1 MTPPGEP
8 RWLDDTELVP
18 WMRFSG
24 MLLKLHSALDA
35 ELQREAGL
43 SFFTYLVLAGL
54 SEAPERTLRMS
65 DLAVLA
71 NGSLSRL
78 SHAVAK
84 LERRGWVRRH
94 PCPENGRITLATL
107 TDEGLDKIRASAPAH
122 VESVRRLVI
131 DVLSEEQLRRLGE
144 ISLLLLAGDGTR
156 FAVLP
161 RARPGRSRR

>member
-1 MTPPGEP
+1 VTSNEESEP
-8 RWLDDTELVP
+8 RWLSGSELLS

-54 SEAPERTLRMS
+54 SEAPDHTLRMS

-94 PCPENGRITLATL
+94 PCPEDGRITLATL
-107 TDEGLDKIRASAPAH
+107 TDAGLDKIRESAPAH

-131 DVLSEEQLRRLGE
+131 DMLNEDQLRQLGE
-144 ISLLLLAGDGTR
+144 ISALLLSCEGER
-156 FAVLP
+156 FVM
-161 RARPGRSRR
+161 RERRSSG

>member
-1 MTPPGEP
+1 MLVPVTSNGEP
-8 RWLDDTELVP
+8 PWLSNSELRS

-54 SEAPERTLRMS
+54 SEAPDRTLRMS

-94 PCPENGRITLATL
+94 PCPEDGRITLATL
-107 TDEGLDKIRASAPAH
+107 TDEGMEKIRASAPAH
-122 VESVRRLVI
+122 VESVRRLVV
-131 DVLSEEQLRRLGE
+131 DVLSEDQLQQLGDISARLLTTDAE
-144 ISLLLLAGDGTR
+144 R
-156 FAVLP
+156 FA
-161 RARPGRSRR
+161 GR

>member
-1 MTPPGEP
+1 
-8 RWLDDTELVP
+8 LNDCELAS

-24 MLLKLHSALDA
+24 MVLTLHSALDA

-65 DLAVLA
+65 DLAVLT

-84 LERRGWVRRH
+84 LERRGWVQRH
-94 PCPENGRITLATL
+94 PCPTDGRITLATL
-107 TDEGLDKIRASAPAH
+107 TDDGMAKVRATAPGH
-122 VESVRRLVI
+122 VESVRRLVV
-131 DVLSEEQLRRLGE
+131 DLLSEQQLRQLGE
-144 ISLLLLAGDGTR
+144 ISALLLSADVGK
-156 FAVLP
+156 FVP
-161 RARPGRSRR
+161 RVRPTSG